1 MRRLFLIMILLLC
14 CAVSF
19 AQTYT
24 VSGTVLNKKTKAPVE
39 FATVVAVECEQWS
52 VADDKGRFTLKN
64 IPAGKNTLS
73 VSCLGFVTDTKTV
86 IISKDLTGYRAFLS
100 EDNLTLEG
108 VVVTAK
114 ENENS
119 ATTSR
124 TMDRTAL
131 DHVQMVSLADIGGLL
146 PGGATANPSLLSAQ
160 RFNIRAG
167 GSTEAGNASFGTAVE
182 VDGVRLSNNA
192 SFSGTHGVAVNNIAS
207 SNVESVEV
215 ISGVPSVEYG
225 DVGAGIVKVNTKKGI
240 APYTVTMTTN
250 PKTKQFSVSKGYGL
264 GQTKRGSSAG
274 VLNASAEYTYSVDDS
289 RSPYT
294 SYDRKQ
300 LSLIYSN
307 LFNSGIFSDAPLRFS
322 AGFSGNIG
330 GTDSKA
336 DPDLLTGTYE
346 KQKDNTLR
354 ANVEMNWLLSKPWIT
369 NLEFKGSVVRSDR
382 LSETKNRYSSAA
394 GTVSLHGKEEGYY
407 VAEDYSSNPDAAAI
421 MISPGYWYNTMFLDD
436 KPFSYKLTLKSNWAR
451 KFGSVNN
458 KLKLGAD
465 WNADANFGKGQYSE
479 DLSNAPSYRTYDY
492 SEIPFMNNLALFA
505 EDNISIPV
513 GKESHLNL
521 IAGLRAENTFI
532 KGSEYGTVTS
542 LSPRF
547 NAKYSVFSAKGRRDR
562 FVRGLAFR
570 ASWGVA
576 VKQPSFS
583 ILYPQ
588 PSYRD
593 LVVFNPPTAS
603 DGKAYYAYYVMPT
616 TVEYNPDLV
625 WQKNHQGELGMEI
638 NLAGTRIS
646 LAGFWNRTVKAFT
659 TNNAYDPF
667 SYNYTDQKALESCT
681 IPVDDRIYSV
691 DRKTGVVT
699 VTDKTGGLTPETIN
713 GVTRE
718 SLVSRTYA
726 ANSGAQV
733 NRYGLEWVIDF
744 KRINPINT
752 DIRLDGNYYAYR
764 TVNQDL
770 LAYSPTSQR
779 MVDNTP
785 YKYIGWYV
793 GGNGTSNG
801 SESRM
806 MRMNLNITTHIP
818 RVRMIVSVK
827 LEGTLLRYSRNLSE
841 TEGGTRTYA
850 VDDNSS
856 YLPGSDPS
864 FMDRRVIAVTY
875 PEYYSSY
882 WDPTPKPFLQDFL
895 WARDNDKDLY
905 NNLCNLV
912 SRTAFTY
919 NYQKDYITPYFSANF
934 SVTKEIG
941 NIASIS
947 FYANNFFR
955 NLGQVYSTK
964 TQRYFSVT
972 GTGYAPNFYYGLT
985 LRLKF

>member
-1 MRRLFLIMILLLC
+1 MRRLILTIVSLLS
-14 CAVSF
+14 CAVAF
-19 AQTYT
+19 AQATYT
-24 VSGTVLNKKTKAPVE
+24 ISGTVLNKKTKAPVE
-39 FATVVAVECEQWS
+39 FATVVAVECEQWA
-52 VADDKGRFTLKN
+52 VADDKGQFTIKK
-64 IPAGKNTLS
+64 IPAGKNTIS
-73 VSCLGFVTDTKTV
+73 VSCLGFVTDTKTIV
-86 IISKDLTGYRAFLS
+86 ISKDLTGFRAFLS
-100 EDNLTLEG
+100 EDNLALEG

-124 TMDRTAL
+124 TMDRAAL
-131 DHVQMVSLADIGGLL
+131 DHVQMVSLSDINSLL
-146 PGGATANPSLLSAQ
+146 PGGATANSNLLTAQ

-167 GSTEAGNASFGTAVE
+167 SGTEAGNASFGTAVE

-192 SFSGTHGVAVNNIAS
+192 SFSGANGTTINNIAS

-225 DVGAGIVKVNTKKGI
+225 DVGAGIVRVNTKKGI
-240 APYTVTMTTN
+240 APYMVTMTTN
-250 PKTKQFSVSKGYGL
+250 PKTKQFSLSKGYGL
-264 GQTKRGSSAG
+264 GQTKKGASYG
-274 VLNASAEYTYSVDDS
+274 VLNASAEYTYSVSDS
-289 RSPYT
+289 RSPYE

-300 LSLIYSN
+300 LSLNYSN

-322 AGFSGNIG
+322 AGVSGNLG
-330 GTDSKA
+330 GSDSEA

-354 ANVEMNWLLSKPWIT
+354 ANAEMNWLLSKPWIT
-369 NLEFKGSVVRSDR
+369 NLEFKGSVVMSNR
-382 LSETKNRYSSAA
+382 LSETKARYSSAA
-394 GTVSLHGKEEGYY
+394 GTVAMHGKEEGYY
-407 VAEDYSSNPDAAAI
+407 VAEDYETIPSAAAI
-421 MISPGYWYNTMFLDD
+421 MIPRGYWYNTMVLDD

-451 KFGSVNN
+451 KFGKVNN

-465 WNADANFGKGQYSE
+465 WNADANFGKGQYSR
-479 DLSNAPSYRTYDY
+479 DISTAPTYRTYDY

-505 EDNISIPV
+505 EDNISIPI

-532 KGSEYGTVTS
+532 RGSEYDAVTS

-547 NAKYSVFSAKGRRDR
+547 NAKYSVFSAKGRRDK
-562 FVRGLAFR
+562 FVRSLAFR

-593 LVVFNPPTAS
+593 LQVFNPPTGS

-616 TVEYNPDLV
+616 AIEYNPDLV

-646 LAGFWNRTVKAFT
+646 LAGYWNRTVKAFT
-659 TNNAYDPF
+659 TNNSYDPF
-667 SYNYTDQKALESCT
+667 SYNYTDQKALESCS
-681 IPVDDRIYSV
+681 IPVDDRIYSI
-691 DRKTGVVT
+691 DQRTGVVT
-699 VTDKTGGLTPETIN
+699 VADKTGLLPAETIS

-726 ANSGAQV
+726 ANCGTPV

-744 KRINPINT
+744 KRINPIGT

-764 TVNQDL
+764 TINQDL
-770 LAYSPTSQR
+770 LAYSPVSQR
-779 MVDNTP
+779 MTDNTP

-806 MRMNLNITTHIP
+806 LRMNLTVTTHIP
-818 RVRMIVSVK
+818 RVRMILTAKV
-827 LEGTLLRYSRNLSE
+827 EGTLLRYSRNLSE
-841 TEGGTRTYA
+841 TDGGTRTYA
-850 VDDNSS
+850 IDEDSS
-856 YLPGSDPS
+856 FLPGSDPS
-864 FMDRRVIAVTY
+864 FMDRRVKAVTY

-882 WDPTPKPFLQDFL
+882 WDSTPRPFLKDFL
-895 WARDNDKDLY
+895 WARDNDRELY
-905 NNLCNLV
+905 NNLCTLV
-912 SRTAFTY
+912 SKTSFTY
-919 NYQKDYITPYFSANF
+919 NYQKDYISPYFSANF

-941 NIASIS
+941 DIASIS

-964 TQRYFSVT
+964 TQQYSSVS
-972 GTGYAPNFYYGLT
+972 GYIPAFYYGLT